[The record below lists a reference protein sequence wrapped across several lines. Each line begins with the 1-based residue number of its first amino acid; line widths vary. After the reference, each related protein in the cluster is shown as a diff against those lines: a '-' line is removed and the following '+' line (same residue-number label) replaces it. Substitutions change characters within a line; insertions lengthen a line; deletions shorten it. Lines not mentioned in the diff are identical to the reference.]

1 MGINNNISEL
11 ETKGIGKLLS
21 GYAFPA
27 IIAMTAMSFLNV
39 IDSIFIGHGV
49 GSMALTGLT
58 VTFPF
63 MNLMVAF
70 STLVA
75 VGGATLIS
83 IRMGQK
89 DYESTMNILGNV
101 VTMSLIYTIIL
112 NIVCLIFLDHILI
125 FFGASRQSLP
135 YAHDFM
141 TIFLYGNIFTQLF
154 FNFNALLRSSGEPK
168 RAMISIIGM
177 VTINLI
183 LNPIFIFGMHMG
195 IKGSAMATVIAQAIM
210 MFWQLSFFCNKK
222 NFIHFEKGT
231 FILRRKIVKTILFI
245 GLSPFSMNIIS
256 CLIIILINNELNKH
270 GGDAAVG
277 AYGIINR
284 FTYIFIMTVFGL
296 VQGMQP
302 IVGYNYGA
310 KQYSRSLKTLKIA
323 IIWATLI
330 TTIGFISGELF
341 PQIIATAFTD
351 DKNLIRQSANGMRA
365 VILSYPIVG
374 FQMVTTMFF
383 ESIGMIKKSIFLS
396 LSRQLMFLVP
406 LLIVLPAFFNLNGI
420 WLSMPLSDL
429 LSTIIAAI
437 MLAYQCRIFKRHPE
451 SLPQV

>member
-11 ETKGIGKLLS
+11 ETKGIGKLLF
-21 GYAFPA
+21 GYACPA

-49 GSMALTGLT
+49 GPMALTGLT
-58 VTFPF
+58 ITFPF

-89 DYESTMNILGNV
+89 DYQSTMNILGNV

-112 NIVCLIFLDHILI
+112 NIVCLMFLDPILV

-177 VTINLI
+177 VIINLI
-183 LNPIFIFGMHMG
+183 LNPIFIFGMHLG

-210 MFWQLSFFCNKK
+210 MFWQLGFFCNKR

-231 FILRRKIVKTILFI
+231 FMLKRKIVKNILFI

-270 GGDAAVG
+270 GGDVAVG

-330 TTIGFISGELF
+330 TTIGFVSGELF
-341 PQIIATAFTD
+341 PRIIATAFTD
-351 DKNLIRQSANGMRA
+351 DKNLILQSANGMRI

-406 LLIVLPAFFNLNGI
+406 LLIILPLFLNLNGI

-437 MLAYQCRIFKRHPE
+437 MLVYQYRIFKHHPE